1 MCRRILDYLVFVG
14 CPQCCVGRNIG
25 HLQRI
30 GIFHKYQ
37 YNGTRCLN
45 FHSFGSAKC
54 YVCTTLH
61 LVNLCFD
68 SELMVVT
75 YMIVTDIF
83 I

>member
-1 MCRRILDYLVFVG
+1 MRRHILDYVAFRG
-14 CPQCCVGRNIG
+14 CPPCCVGRNIG

-37 YNGTRCLN
+37 YNDTRILN
-45 FHSFGSAKC
+45 FHSFCSAKF